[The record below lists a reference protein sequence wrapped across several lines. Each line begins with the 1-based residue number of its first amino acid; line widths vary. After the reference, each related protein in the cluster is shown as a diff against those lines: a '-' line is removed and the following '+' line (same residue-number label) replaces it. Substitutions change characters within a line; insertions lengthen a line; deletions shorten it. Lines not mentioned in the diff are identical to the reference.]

1 VRAARAWSRACLA
14 RWQRYPAAVALAPGD
29 PIKFKLD
36 AYGGRQVRL
45 NALAH
50 GYGPQLWNTR

>member
-1 VRAARAWSRACLA
+1 VAACLA
-14 RWQRYPAAVALAPGD
+14 RWQRYPAAVALAAGD